1 MQLSF
6 SLLEASNLNM
16 GQGMPLFFFK
26 SKGQRKR
33 RNYLQ
38 TLGQETH
45 KLIEVDVMAV
55 PWKREEVETIKG
67 LKLWC

>member
-16 GQGMPLFFFK
+16 GQRMPVFFFTPK
-26 SKGQRKR
+26 ARGRGGTTCRLLAK
-33 RNYLQ
+33 
-38 TLGQETH
+38 

-67 LKLWC
+67 FKLWC